1 MHDHM
6 VVIFLRLFK
15 LPYKYQII
23 RVSFV
28 VVDSYVLLWIQ
39 NPLWIVHSIAIFDIE
54 RVLCMRVRVSY
65 NSYLA

>member
-39 NPLWIVHSIAIFDIE
+39 NPLWIVHSITIFDIE